1 MKQRNSGR
9 RRPAPNQKW
18 KKHIK
23 EIPVHL
29 EPEFRA
35 ACSAAGISPPERQ
48 LKKWNKRTGIAWA
61 TANHV

>member
-1 MKQRNSGR
+1 MKNRSTLK
-9 RRPAPNQKW
+9 PKW

-23 EIPVHL
+23 EVPVHL

-35 ACSAAGISPPERQ
+35 ACAKAGIAPSKRQ
-48 LKKWNKRTGIAWA
+48 LKKWHKRLGLAWA